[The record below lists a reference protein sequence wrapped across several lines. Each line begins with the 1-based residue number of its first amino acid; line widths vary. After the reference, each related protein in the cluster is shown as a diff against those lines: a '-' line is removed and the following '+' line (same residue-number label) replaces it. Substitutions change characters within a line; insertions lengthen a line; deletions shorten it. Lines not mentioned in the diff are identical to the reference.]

1 MVPASHLPT
10 ISRASA
16 PETFYRYLLS
26 TYTVPGTYADRGKQE
41 GAVPDFV
48 TCLWILF
55 PLTGMLCLTSMR
67 EGVPSLA
74 VTLCA

>member
-48 TCLWILF
+48 SHLPGLQLYWRPGQLLLVIPPQC
-55 PLTGMLCLTSMR
+55 
-67 EGVPSLA
+67 
-74 VTLCA
+74 